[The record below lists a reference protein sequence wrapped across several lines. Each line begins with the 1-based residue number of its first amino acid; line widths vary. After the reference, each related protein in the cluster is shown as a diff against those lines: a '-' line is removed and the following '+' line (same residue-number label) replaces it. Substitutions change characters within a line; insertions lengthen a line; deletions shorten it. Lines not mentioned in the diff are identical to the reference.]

1 MVMQLLFSLFALLG
15 DPSLPVTSYS
25 QMIAEAIQFILAC
38 YNLSAETMTEARVES
53 WKGKMR
59 RNTLEPPNVICTYL
73 QLAVWRRALQ
83 PNPPCLN
90 PTDHGWSQLD
100 DSTTLIPT
108 VVPLDTPLAP
118 KELIK
123 VLKCWCSSSTSYA
136 TTRHG
141 AITVVMYDYMILLLL
156 RL

>member
-1 MVMQLLFSLFALLG
+1 MVMQLLFSLFTLLG
-15 DPSLPVTSYS
+15 DPSLPVISYS

-53 WKGKMR
+53 WTVKMR
-59 RNTLEPPNVICTYL
+59 RNTLEPPNVICTFL
-73 QLAVWRRALQ
+73 LAVWRRALQ

-100 DSTTLIPT
+100 DSTTLIST
-108 VVPLDTPLAP
+108 VVPLDTPLDP
-118 KELIK
+118 EELIK
-123 VLKCWCSSSTSYA
+123 VLKCGCRSSTSYV
-136 TTRHG
+136 TSRHG